1 MSQTNQS
8 DLNENVNLTII
19 HISKLQTV
27 EEELYN
33 KLKKVVANNGS
44 NTEKKQI
51 IDNISS
57 ISQLRTDLFK
67 VIENAQHTIQNS
79 VAQDTE
85 TLRDQLKAIK
95 IMEKNLHE
103 MKIRSD
109 SVEDKNVDLER
120 GVEISDYYGKKYS
133 AQISTLK
140 ILILF
145 CIPIIIL
152 NLIMKTELLPNIIY
166 TFLLSFIILVGG
178 FVIFNKWYDIQRR
191 STLDFDSFK

>member
-27 EEELYN
+27 EEGLYN

-44 NTEKKQI
+44 NSEKKTI

-79 VAQDTE
+79 IAQDTE

-120 GVEISDYYGKKYS
+120 GVEISDYYGKKYN

-140 ILILF
+140 MLILF
-145 CIPIIIL
+145 CISIVIL
-152 NLIMKTELLPNIIY
+152 NLIMKTGLVPNIIY
-166 TFLLSFIILVGG
+166 TFILSFIVLVGG
-178 FVIFNKWYDIQRR
+178 FVIFNKWYDIRRR
-191 STLDFDSFK
+191 STLDFDSYK